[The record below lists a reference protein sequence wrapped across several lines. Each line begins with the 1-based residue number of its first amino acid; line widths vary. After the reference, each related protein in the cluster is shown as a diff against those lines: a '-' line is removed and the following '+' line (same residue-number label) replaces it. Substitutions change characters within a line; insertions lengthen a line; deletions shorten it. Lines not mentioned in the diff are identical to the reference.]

1 MTAFWVVWPTVKS
14 LYSLPALK
22 CFFQKEGN
30 VILIRT
36 LTGLRWFDIDCTD
49 NEDALYLDKVA
60 LIDNFAHSCH
70 ILFQNMFHRIEKSDI
85 VCIRDDQCDIL
96 WQCITWIN
104 KGFLFANQ
112 KQSFEAFLSTH
123 TLTIDP
129 YNSFFINLVLTPPIS
144 FSKKHILN
152 SASVLL
158 ISGILIPVG
167 FCLSL
172 TLDEKCGIN
181 HIIGLETILPNTVLY
196 RFLLNVVILR

>member
-1 MTAFWVVWPTVKS
+1 M
-14 LYSLPALK
+14 
-22 CFFQKEGN
+22 
-30 VILIRT
+30 IRT
-36 LTGLRWFDIDCTD
+36 IVGFLWLDIPFTE
-49 NEDALYLDKVA
+49 NADASYLVQVA
-60 LIDNFAHSCH
+60 LINNLAHSFH
-70 ILFQNMFHRIEKSDI
+70 ILFQNSFHQIEKSDI
-85 VCIRDDQCDIL
+85 LRIQDDQCDIL
-96 WQCITWIN
+96 WKFTNWIN

-158 ISGILIPVG
+158 ISVILIPVG
-167 FCLSL
+167 FCLAL

-181 HIIGLETILPNTVLY
+181 HTIGLETILPNTVPHQ
-196 RFLLNVVILR
+196 FLLNVVVLR

>member
-1 MTAFWVVWPTVKS
+1 MWCLLNSLSYFSMTAFWVVWPTVKS

-70 ILFQNMFHRIEKSDI
+70 ILFQNKFHRIEKSDI

-129 YNSFFINLVLTPPIS
+129 YNIFFINLVLTPPIS
-144 FSKKHILN
+144 FSKSISSIALLFFWYQVF
-152 SASVLL
+152 SFLLDFASPWRSMRNVK
-158 ISGILIPVG
+158 S
-167 FCLSL
+167 
-172 TLDEKCGIN
+172 
-181 HIIGLETILPNTVLY
+181 TILLD
-196 RFLLNVVILR
+196 